1 MITQKEA
8 VNFRGSV
15 GYEYGQMEE
24 RERPNGAISYF
35 LNKSNTKL

>member
-15 GYEYGQMEE
+15 GYEYDQKKEWE
-24 RERPNGAISYF
+24 RTNGAISYI
-35 LNKSNTKL
+35 LIKNNIKL